1 MNVGDSFS
9 PFRLFTGIYIPDALV
24 PYKNIS
30 AAEKI
35 CLARLY
41 RYCGESDTCFPAQET
56 LAIELGVEVRSI
68 GSYLRSLEQDG
79 FIRIEQRGLGRC
91 NQYVMLFH
99 DVFEGRQTNFADQDR
114 KNLADQDKQTFADQ
128 DRKNL
133 ADPSIELKRVSL
145 RESKEEIQNLASS
158 TFPSLELNPE
168 DPIETF
174 VQNAYRRER
183 AVRVKLGARNLG
195 GVKVSDTL
203 QQAELHF
210 GKEYFRE
217 CLLGYLS
224 REDSWMVEHKW
235 ELNLFLKNPDA
246 YHDNFLVLVAQDDA
260 QRVAGGV
267 TVVSGTAGGVEA
279 AQAAVTRNWLEEWNR
294 LVPEQPTEYNPKK
307 NAKITVEATDPEFRD
322 NFEKICAAAKQ
333 VIAKDGVKASYLTLY
348 WICAYKDGENRP
360 NWWRLVFGDLRGMAA
375 VPGAKSNIGGPWNP
389 SMPIDDTN
397 EEQVKQYRAWQDRRR
412 AKGKHTD
419 PDKAREEGDVDD

>member
-56 LAIELGVEVRSI
+56 LAIELGVEVRSV

-99 DVFEGRQTNFADQDR
+99 NIFDGRQTNSSGQDR
-114 KNLADQDKQTFADQ
+114 KNLAGQDKQTSSGLDMQ
-128 DRKNL
+128 GSSGPTYRTEEGQNK
-133 ADPSIELKRVSL
+133 
-145 RESKEEIQNLASS
+145 RESKEEIQKLTSA
-158 TFPSLELNPE
+158 TFLSFSINPE

-174 VQNAYRRER
+174 VHNAYRKSRGVRIKLNRGQDKPMVER
-183 AVRVKLGARNLG
+183 LRQSEDRNG
-195 GVKVSDTL
+195 
-203 QQAELHF
+203 Q
-210 GKEYFRE
+210 EYFRQ
-217 CLLGYLS
+217 CLLGYLG

-246 YHDNFLVLVAQDDA
+246 YHENFLALVAQDDA
-260 QRVAGGV
+260 QRAADSVPVAE
-267 TVVSGTAGGVEA
+267 TTSGATEA
-279 AQAAVTRNWLEEWNR
+279 PQPVPERNWLEEWNQ
-294 LVPEQPTEYNPKK
+294 LVPEQPTENNSFK
-307 NAKITVEATDPEFRD
+307 NLLLTVQATDPEFRE
-322 NFEKICAAAKQ
+322 NFEKICDSAKQ
-333 VIAKDGVKASYLTLY
+333 AISIDKVKSSYLTLY
-348 WICAYKDGENRP
+348 WLCTIKRGETRP
-360 NWWRLVFGDLRGMAA
+360 NWWKLIFGDLRCLTA
-375 VPGAKSNIGGPWNP
+375 GAKSKVGGPWKP
-389 SMPIDDTN
+389 GMPIET
-397 EEQVKQYRAWQDRRR
+397 EEETKQYRAWQGRRL
-412 AKGKHTD
+412 AKDKHGD
-419 PDKAREEGDVDD
+419 PDRAAKEGEIDD